1 MKPWK
6 AIAAISL
13 NGVIGKDNAIPW
25 HIPED
30 SKWVKETTTGQIVVM
45 GRKTFDSIGRP
56 LPNRENIIVSRSMEE
71 RDGLRVVRGLAEV
84 EAIRTE
90 KEIWI
95 LGGEQIYRKA
105 LPRCDELFLTIVKR
119 NVRGDT
125 YFPEFEGL
133 FTLRETLREEA
144 DFCILHYVRKPF
156 SPASS

>member
-1 MKPWK
+1 MRPWK

-56 LPNRENIIVSRSMEE
+56 LPNRENIVVSRSMEE
-71 RDGLRVVRGLAEV
+71 RDGMRVVQDLAEV
-84 EAIRTE
+84 EEIRAE

-95 LGGEQIYRKA
+95 LGGEQIYRQA
-105 LPRCDELFLTIVKR
+105 LPRCNELYLTIVKR
-119 NVRGDT
+119 NVQGDT
-125 YFPEFEGL
+125 YFPEFEGQ
-133 FTLRETLREEA
+133 FALRKTLREEEE
-144 DFCILHYVRKPF
+144 FRILHYVRKP
-156 SPASS
+156 

>member
-1 MKPWK
+1 MRPWK

-13 NGVIGKDNAIPW
+13 NGVIGRGNAIPW

-71 RDGLRVVRGLAEV
+71 RDGLRVVRDLAEV
-84 EAIRTE
+84 EGIRTE

-95 LGGEQIYRKA
+95 LGGEQIYRQA
-105 LPRCDELFLTIVKR
+105 LPRCDELYLTIVRR

-125 YFPEFEGL
+125 YFPDFEEL
-133 FTLRETLREEA
+133 FSLKEVLREEE
-144 DFCILHYVRKPF
+144 DFRILLYVRKPQ
-156 SPASS
+156 